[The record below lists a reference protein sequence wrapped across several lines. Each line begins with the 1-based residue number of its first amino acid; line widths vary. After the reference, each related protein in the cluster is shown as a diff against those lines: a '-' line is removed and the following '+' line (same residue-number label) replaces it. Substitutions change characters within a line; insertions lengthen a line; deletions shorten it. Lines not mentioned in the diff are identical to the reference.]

1 MKISVK
7 NIKETNCICDA
18 LILPFVEGASE
29 LYKKFGTAFQK
40 QLMKAFSKE
49 FHGKRNELLLM
60 PAPEGIKPE
69 WILLIGLGKKN
80 EVSAE
85 NIRQAGGKAAV
96 HLRDKGMKNAALS
109 TSLISSLK
117 LSPLNFIEGALLSL
131 YKFERYRK
139 EKDNK
144 KIDNITIL
152 SKTSK
157 RLSDE
162 LKWTETI
169 TSSVYFARD
178 LINTPSNDMT
188 PSDLAKAAVS
198 LKQKNLSVRILEKK
212 NAEKLGMGAYL
223 SVAKGSKEPLKFIV
237 LEYKGAKGNPAEAG
251 LPLALIGKS
260 ITFDSGGISLK
271 PSDGMEKMKYDM
283 AGGAAVLGVLKAAS
297 ALKLPVNLIG
307 ILPATENLPGGSATK
322 PGDIAKSITGKTVEI
337 INTDAEGRLIL
348 ADAIGYAKRFKPRAI
363 IDIATLTGACS
374 VALGNEAIA
383 MMGNDR
389 KLLDKI
395 KKSADNTYERVWEM
409 PLFYEYKEYLKSD
422 IADIKNT
429 GGKNGSLVTAAYFLY
444 EFAEKTPWVHL
455 DIAGTAWVE
464 KDKPYIPKGASGI
477 GVRLIMD
484 LIKAGFK

>member
-7 NIKETNCICDA
+7 NIRETNCICDA
-18 LILPFVEGASE
+18 LILPFVEGEAE
-29 LYKKFGTAFQK
+29 FYRKFGTAFQK
-40 QLMKAFSKE
+40 QIRKAFSKE

-69 WILLIGLGKKN
+69 RILLIGLGKKN
-80 EVSAE
+80 EMSDE
-85 NIRQAGGKAAV
+85 RIRQAGGKAAV
-96 HLRDKGMKNAALS
+96 YLRDKGMKKIAVS
-109 TSLISSLK
+109 TNLISSLK
-117 LSPLNFIEGALLSL
+117 LSPLNFIEGALLGL
-131 YKFERYRK
+131 YTFERYRK
-139 EKDNK
+139 EKNSK
-144 KIDNITIL
+144 KIESITVL
-152 SKTSK
+152 SKISK

-162 LKWTETI
+162 LRWTETI

-188 PSDLAKAAVS
+188 PSDLAKTAVS
-198 LKQKNLSVRILEKK
+198 LRQKNLSVKILEKK
-212 NAEKLGMGAYL
+212 DAEKLGMGAYL

-237 LEYKGAKGNPAEAG
+237 LEYKGSKGNP
-251 LPLALIGKS
+251 LVLIGKS

-283 AGGAAVLGVLKAAS
+283 AGGAAVLGVLKAVS

-322 PGDIAKSITGKTVEI
+322 PGDVAGTISGKTVEI

-374 VALGNEAIA
+374 IALGNEAIA

-395 KKSADNTYERVWEM
+395 KQSADNIYERVWEM
-409 PLFYEYKEYLKSD
+409 PLFDEYKEYIKSD

-429 GGKNGSLVTAAYFLY
+429 GGKTGSLVTAAYFLY

-477 GVRLIMD
+477 GVRLLID
-484 LIKAGFK
+484 LIKNIK

>member
-1 MKISVK
+1 
-7 NIKETNCICDA
+7 
-18 LILPFVEGASE
+18 
-29 LYKKFGTAFQK
+29 
-40 QLMKAFSKE
+40 
-49 FHGKRNELLLM
+49 
-60 PAPEGIKPE
+60 
-69 WILLIGLGKKN
+69 
-80 EVSAE
+80 
-85 NIRQAGGKAAV
+85 
-96 HLRDKGMKNAALS
+96 
-109 TSLISSLK
+109 
-117 LSPLNFIEGALLSL
+117 
-131 YKFERYRK
+131 
-139 EKDNK
+139 
-144 KIDNITIL
+144 
-152 SKTSK
+152 
-157 RLSDE
+157 
-162 LKWTETI
+162 
-169 TSSVYFARD
+169 
-178 LINTPSNDMT
+178 MT

-198 LKQKNLSVRILEKK
+198 LKQKNLSVKVLEKK
-212 NAEKLGMGAYL
+212 DAERLGMGAYL

-237 LEYKGAKGNPAEAG
+237 LEYKGSKGK
-251 LPLALIGKS
+251 PLALIGKS

-322 PGDIAKSITGKTVEI
+322 PGDIARSITGKTVEI

-348 ADAIGYAKRFKPRAI
+348 ADAIGYAKRFKPKAI

-395 KKSADNTYERVWEM
+395 KKSAENTYERVWEM
-409 PLFYEYKEYLKSD
+409 PLFDEYKEYIKSD
-422 IADIKNT
+422 IADVKNT

-455 DIAGTAWVE
+455 DIAGTAWAE

-477 GVRLIMD
+477 SVRLIMD